1 LFGSEKLTVDEI
13 AALNHLAQEITA
25 QLDHDALLKLII
37 ERAVQ
42 LLRGVTGGIYLF
54 DAKKEFLTLVC
65 DYGGH
70 KSIVGHRLKVGEGMA
85 GKVAQTGQS
94 MIVNNYSAW
103 EGRSPRLD
111 LNHFGAVVEVPLST
125 KDPAGTLGVLYVSD
139 YAQGTFSERDKK
151 MLGLFASQAA
161 VAINNAR
168 NLSQLKLLSNVS
180 SRISSAITLHDI
192 LQMTLQE
199 ALRAMGT
206 DEGSIMVVNPR
217 TNKLEIKAWIIENKF
232 VAEKDHRSFDLG
244 EGIAGYVAVTKDAY
258 ICSDSLED
266 EKFVRSQTGRNPRS
280 ILSVPI
286 LCNDNLLCIINADN
300 KEPHFFQQSHREMLA
315 KLAIHVAIAIESQR
329 LRDFGALLTSLGSAE
344 ELYQKIVESAFHLTN
359 AELST
364 LFIQPEGVG
373 GIVRAAVFP
382 RSSETLQDKSRRH
395 GLTTEILKT
404 GKAQTIND
412 VQSDPRVK
420 PEVKARGVKALICA
434 PLNVKFDRD
443 EDEKIKTL
451 GVLYVSTTQNRE
463 FSEREQEILQSLA
476 NQAAV
481 SVANTWLYSYQQSL
495 TSGAFDAIIA
505 IDRMGIIREVN
516 LSAKAVLGYEKEDD
530 LGKHKFHA
538 KKLFADR
545 RDLWKISR
553 LLLNKDNDGRLI
565 NFYTDLISKGGEP
578 VSIRLSAILLENGI
592 VGFFRDQRPF
602 ESANQYIEQIHG
614 LLETGKAIA
623 ESPDL
628 NTALVATVKKA
639 REQLKADPVCLYYY
653 DHDMDQILLPPIR
666 DELLNKNAVSANV
679 GEDSIVRRVI
689 DKGEIF
695 TDDTPNDPLLKG
707 DFVTQEKI
715 KATAAVCLKHS
726 KENRIVGVLFCNYR
740 DEHKFSEE
748 EKWFIKL
755 FATDAANA
763 IDSAHSYQQTSRKA
777 KQFFAL
783 SKSVKAL
790 AGNLSYEALLKS
802 VLERAR
808 EMTDAELGAL
818 GVLNAQRKFEPFFA
832 SGIDQTTSRLIGEP
846 PGDHGLFGQLFHA
859 REIMLQD
866 LERQGGSSKLPTH
879 HPTIRSFLGVPITFK
894 NRPIGNLYVA
904 NKKSEAEFDDEDAFG
919 LKLLAALA
927 ALCIKSSES
936 LKSDDENFDIAFLLF
951 SRFARNIRETGK
963 EISAELAKL
972 RKYLIGTIYEESL
985 KKISHALSDLNS
997 PGYQVELESAEM
1009 TGRSFNVSMLLERI
1023 ITRHKHE
1030 LGVQV
1035 IDDSIEPVRFV
1046 AGNQLLIEFALSI
1059 ILENAAA
1066 AIKRTGKPGTLEVVC
1081 SARGAVVNIVITD
1094 TGDGIPSEI
1103 ESDLFQRPI
1112 KEKGIASLAAARI
1125 IRAHRGEVRIAS
1137 TQLNEGTT
1145 IELSLPEAAG

>member
-1 LFGSEKLTVDEI
+1 
-13 AALNHLAQEITA
+13 
-25 QLDHDALLKLII
+25 
-37 ERAVQ
+37 
-42 LLRGVTGGIYLF
+42 
-54 DAKKEFLTLVC
+54 
-65 DYGGH
+65 
-70 KSIVGHRLKVGEGMA
+70 
-85 GKVAQTGQS
+85 
-94 MIVNNYSAW
+94 
-103 EGRSPRLD
+103 
-111 LNHFGAVVEVPLST
+111 
-125 KDPAGTLGVLYVSD
+125 
-139 YAQGTFSERDKK
+139 
-151 MLGLFASQAA
+151 
-161 VAINNAR
+161 
-168 NLSQLKLLSNVS
+168 
-180 SRISSAITLHDI
+180 
-192 LQMTLQE
+192 
-199 ALRAMGT
+199 
-206 DEGSIMVVNPR
+206 
-217 TNKLEIKAWIIENKF
+217 
-232 VAEKDHRSFDLG
+232 
-244 EGIAGYVAVTKDAY
+244 
-258 ICSDSLED
+258 
-266 EKFVRSQTGRNPRS
+266 
-280 ILSVPI
+280 
-286 LCNDNLLCIINADN
+286 
-300 KEPHFFQQSHREMLA
+300 MLA
-315 KLAIHVAIAIESQR
+315 KLASHVAIAIESQR
-329 LRDFGALLTSLGSAE
+329 LRDFGSLLTRLGSAD

-373 GIVRAAVFP
+373 GVVRAAVFP

-395 GLTTEILKT
+395 GLTTQILKS
-404 GKAQTIND
+404 GKAETIND
-412 VQSDPRVK
+412 VQANPRVK

-443 EDEKIKTL
+443 GDEKKTL
-451 GVLYVSTTQNRE
+451 GVLFVSTTQNRK
-463 FSEREQEILQSLA
+463 FTEREQEVLQSLA

-516 LSAKAVLGYEKEDD
+516 LSAKALLGYEKEDD

-538 KKLFADR
+538 ENLFVDK
-545 RDLWKISR
+545 RDLRKISR
-553 LLLNKDNDGRLI
+553 LLLKKDNDGRLI

-592 VGFFRDQRPF
+592 VGFFRDQRPV

-614 LLETGKAIA
+614 LLDTGKAIA

-653 DHDMDQILLPPIR
+653 DQDLEQILLPPIR
-666 DELLNKNAVSANV
+666 DGLLNKNAVSANV
-679 GEDSIVRRVI
+679 GEDSIVQKVI
-689 DKGEIF
+689 REGEIF
-695 TDDTPNDPLLKG
+695 TSDTPNDPLLNG

-726 KENRIVGVLFCNYR
+726 KENKIVGVLFCNYR
-740 DEHKFSEE
+740 DEHEFSEE

-790 AGNLSYEALLKS
+790 AGNLSYEVLLKS

-818 GVLNAQRKFEPFFA
+818 GVLNAQRKFEPFIA
-832 SGIDQTTSRLIGEP
+832 SGIDQTTSDLIGAP

-866 LERQGGSSKLPTH
+866 IERQGDSAKLPTH

-904 NKKSEAEFDDEDAFG
+904 NKKGEAEFDDEDAFG

-936 LKSDDENFDIAFLLF
+936 LESEEENFDIAFLLF

-963 EISAELAKL
+963 QISIELAKL

-985 KKISHALSDLNS
+985 KKISRALSDLNS

-1009 TGRSFNVSMLLERI
+1009 TGRTFNLSMLLERVM
-1023 ITRHKHE
+1023 TRLSRE
-1030 LGVQV
+1030 AEIRL
-1035 IDDSIEPVRFV
+1035 IDSIEPVRLV
-1046 AGNQLLIEFALSI
+1046 AGNQLLIDFALSI

-1066 AIKRTGKPGTLEVVC
+1066 AIKRTGKPGTLEVEC
-1081 SARGAVVNIVITD
+1081 SARGGVVNISITD

-1103 ESDLFQRPI
+1103 ELDLFERPI

-1125 IRAHRGEVRIAS
+1125 IRAHHGEVRVAR
-1137 TQLNEGTT
+1137 TQANEGTT
-1145 IELSLPEAAG
+1145 IELSLPEAAR